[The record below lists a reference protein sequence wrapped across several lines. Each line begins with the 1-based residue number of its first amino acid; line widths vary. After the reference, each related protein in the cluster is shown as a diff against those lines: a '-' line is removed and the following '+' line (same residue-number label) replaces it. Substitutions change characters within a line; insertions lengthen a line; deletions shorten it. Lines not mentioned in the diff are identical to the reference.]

1 VTVIGL
7 GNSDMGDDG
16 VGVALVQMLRG
27 ERERGLW
34 GADPGSRA
42 AAARLVVADRDP
54 LLAGA
59 CIAEG
64 DAALLVDAMDMNGE
78 PGAWRV
84 FGADEAEFS
93 APVRGGSA
101 HGMSA
106 AEIVEIARALGCAR
120 GLRLMG
126 IQLADRRPGMGL
138 SPAVSRVLPECLERI
153 KQEVELLP

>member
-1 VTVIGL
+1 
-7 GNSDMGDDG
+7 MG
-16 VGVALVQMLRG
+16 R
-27 ERERGLW
+27 R
-34 GADPGSRA
+34 PGSRA

-93 APVRGGSA
+93 RARPRRIRARHVG
-101 HGMSA
+101 

-126 IQLADRRPGMGL
+126 IQLADMAPRTAGFPRRAAA
-138 SPAVSRVLPECLERI
+138 SARDASKI
-153 KQEVELLP
+153 KEEVELLP